1 MRSVGNERCG
11 AEKNCIGIEQL
22 RIEECWRSSEMKW
35 KCTVK
40 KRSAA
45 VELRYEKHWQR
56 TDAHR
61 DAKEKNGLELN
72 CQEHKSKGN
81 AMKRPASEK
90 KSKDWLRTVR
100 IGKEWRII
108 EMLRKSL
115 ALNCREQK
123 GGDQNDN

>member
-1 MRSVGNERCG
+1 MRSVGNEQCG
-11 AEKNCIGIEQL
+11 AEKNCIGTAQ
-22 RIEECWRSSEMKW
+22 RCN
-35 KCTVK
+35 
-40 KRSAA
+40 
-45 VELRYEKHWQR
+45 EKHWQR

-108 EMLRKSL
+108 EMLRKGL
-115 ALNCREQK
+115 ELNCQERK